1 MPLEIPNINLS
12 LSHGVAQNDEIITG
26 VVTNTTS
33 ASHYNWNWG
42 DSTFTLSG
50 TNEEEHIWTG
60 VTVPTTYTISV
71 TAFNETGTG
80 TDTAQIQI
88 WQKITETTATQCS
101 TTADYISLCGKAIE
115 RFGSCRQI
123 DLTSFLP
130 EHLRAH
136 DALQFTEFFQNFLN
150 TLYVGVC
157 GVEISTENYTEASGT
172 SGEAVSADIN
182 IKEFTYTEP
191 TIENNNNSC
200 SLCSAWDANNTISIL
215 EKIFR
220 LTETHDPELIDIEFI
235 QFFASNMGY
244 DVDINRQEIGTN
256 GTSSSGDCVEVNTE
270 KYLRFMVEN
279 LPHWYKIKTT
289 QNAIKI
295 MLFSFGLVGDIINYY
310 TEDYE
315 RLWKSSQ
322 PEFFTSGS
330 SVPFMREKLSEI
342 DDSWYPTPH
351 FAVWFD
357 IKRSATNFSFN
368 VDKQSAIIKAIDSV
382 RPINTVFEGVQAY
395 FSEIVNTYARSITR
409 VRRYISVP
417 AGDNSSDW
425 YGWVNPY

>member
-1 MPLEIPNINLS
+1 
-12 LSHGVAQNDEIITG
+12 
-26 VVTNTTS
+26 
-33 ASHYNWNWG
+33 
-42 DSTFTLSG
+42 
-50 TNEEEHIWTG
+50 
-60 VTVPTTYTISV
+60 
-71 TAFNETGTG
+71 
-80 TDTAQIQI
+80 
-88 WQKITETTATQCS
+88 
-101 TTADYISLCGKAIE
+101 
-115 RFGSCRQI
+115 
-123 DLTSFLP
+123 
-130 EHLRAH
+130 
-136 DALQFTEFFQNFLN
+136 
-150 TLYVGVC
+150 
-157 GVEISTENYTEASGT
+157 
-172 SGEAVSADIN
+172 
-182 IKEFTYTEP
+182 
-191 TIENNNNSC
+191 
-200 SLCSAWDANNTISIL
+200 
-215 EKIFR
+215 
-220 LTETHDPELIDIEFI
+220 
-235 QFFASNMGY
+235 
-244 DVDINRQEIGTN
+244 
-256 GTSSSGDCVEVNTE
+256 
-270 KYLRFMVEN
+270 
-279 LPHWYKIKTT
+279 
-289 QNAIKI
+289 